1 MISLNLIASGTEQT
15 LIKDYL
21 EQNASDVLAEKI
33 NNGVWIEKDG
43 IKLLNKKSLDGF
55 MAYAEAEAR
64 ALAEKG
70 ARCACVEDKVVF
82 GWAIH
87 YFEEDSIEGVLYLED
102 GTEYK
107 PTPKVTPKKV
117 ETVKTEPKKK
127 KPVVESGQQS
137 MFDLFEIATV
147 ETAAESEEDTE
158 EIEETTEES
167 EIESVGKSIEEPSIS
182 PLYQTYL
189 DYQKEF
195 GEEVIILLRV
205 GDFYE
210 VFGEWA
216 KQIAEHAEMTL
227 TSRDFGL
234 SERVPMIGVPYHKI
248 DIYLEKF
255 TELAAVAVCQND
267 KTATLVPQKQI
278 DYSNVDKSTGEVLEV
293 NLKPEQEECLEIL
306 RELFGNELEVLL

>member
-1 MISLNLIASGTEQT
+1 MIGLNLIASGTEQT

-21 EQNASDVLAEKI
+21 EQNASEVLAEKI

-43 IKLLNKKSLDGF
+43 IKLLNKKTLDGF

-64 ALAEKG
+64 VLAEKG
-70 ARCACVEDKVVF
+70 ARYACIEDKVVF

-107 PTPKVTPKKV
+107 PTPKPTPKKV

-147 ETAAESEEDTE
+147 ETAAENEEDTE
-158 EIEETTEES
+158 EIEETKEES

-227 TSRDFGL
+227 VSRDFGL
-234 SERVPMIGVPYHKI
+234 TERVPMIGVPYHKI

-293 NLKPEQEECLEIL
+293 KLKPEQEECLEIL

>member
-1 MISLNLIASGTEQT
+1 MISLNLTASGTEQT

-21 EQNASDVLAEKI
+21 EQNASEVLAEKI

-43 IKLLNKKSLDGF
+43 IKLLNKKTLDGF

-102 GTEYK
+102 GAEYK
-107 PTPKVTPKKV
+107 PTPKVTPKKA

-147 ETAAESEEDTE
+147 ETTVESEEDPE
-158 EIEETTEES
+158 EAIEEVIEET
-167 EIESVGKSIEEPSIS
+167 
-182 PLYQTYL
+182 
-189 DYQKEF
+189 
-195 GEEVIILLRV
+195 
-205 GDFYE
+205 
-210 VFGEWA
+210 
-216 KQIAEHAEMTL
+216 IATA
-227 TSRDFGL
+227 
-234 SERVPMIGVPYHKI
+234 
-248 DIYLEKF
+248 
-255 TELAAVAVCQND
+255 CQF
-267 KTATLVPQKQI
+267 LHH
-278 DYSNVDKSTGEVLEV
+278 
-293 NLKPEQEECLEIL
+293 
-306 RELFGNELEVLL
+306 

>member
-1 MISLNLIASGTEQT
+1 MISLNLTASGTEQT

-21 EQNASDVLAEKI
+21 EQNASEVLAKKI
-33 NNGVWIEKDG
+33 NNGVWTEKDG

-70 ARCACVEDKVVF
+70 ARYTCVEDKVVF

-107 PTPKVTPKKV
+107 PTPKPTPKKV

-147 ETAAESEEDTE
+147 ETTVESEEETE
-158 EIEETTEES
+158 ENEEVAEEAV
-167 EIESVGKSIEEPSIS
+167 IESAEEPVEEPSIS

-195 GEEVIILLRV
+195 GEEAIILLRV

-216 KQIAEHAEMTL
+216 KRIAEHAEMTL
-227 TSRDFGL
+227 VSRDFGL

-293 NLKPEQEECLEIL
+293 KLKPEQEECLEIL

>member
-21 EQNASDVLAEKI
+21 EQNASEVLAEKI

-70 ARCACVEDKVVF
+70 ARCACVEEKVVF

-107 PTPKVTPKKV
+107 PTSKVTPKKV

-147 ETAAESEEDTE
+147 ETTIESEDDTE
-158 EIEETTEES
+158 EIEEATEES

-195 GEEVIILLRV
+195 GEEAIILLRV

-227 TSRDFGL
+227 VSRDFGL

-293 NLKPEQEECLEIL
+293 KLKPEQEECLEIL

>member
-1 MISLNLIASGTEQT
+1 MISLNLTASGTEQT

-21 EQNASDVLAEKI
+21 EQNASEVLAEKI

-43 IKLLNKKSLDGF
+43 IKLLNKKSLDDF

-70 ARCACVEDKVVF
+70 ARYACIEDKVVF

-102 GTEYK
+102 GTEYT
-107 PTPKVTPKKV
+107 PTPKPTPKKV
-117 ETVKTEPKKK
+117 ETVKAEPKKK

-147 ETAAESEEDTE
+147 ETTVESEEDTE

-195 GEEVIILLRV
+195 GEEAIILLRV

-227 TSRDFGL
+227 VSRDFGL

-293 NLKPEQEECLEIL
+293 KLRPEQEECLEVL

>member
-1 MISLNLIASGTEQT
+1 MISLNLTASGTEQT

-21 EQNASDVLAEKI
+21 EQNASEVLAEKI
-33 NNGVWIEKDG
+33 NNGIWIENDG

-87 YFEEDSIEGVLYLED
+87 YFEEDSIEGALYLED

-147 ETAAESEEDTE
+147 KTAAESEEDTE
-158 EIEETTEES
+158 GIEETKEEA
-167 EIESVGKSIEEPSIS
+167 EIESVGESIEEPSIS

-195 GEEVIILLRV
+195 GEEAIILLRV

-227 TSRDFGL
+227 VSRDFGL
-234 SERVPMIGVPYHKI
+234 PDRVPMIGVPYHKI

-293 NLKPEQEECLEIL
+293 KLKPEQEECLEIL

>member
-1 MISLNLIASGTEQT
+1 MISLNLTASGTEQT

-21 EQNASDVLAEKI
+21 EQNASEVLAEKI

-107 PTPKVTPKKV
+107 PTPKSTPKKV
-117 ETVKTEPKKK
+117 ETVKAEPKKK

-147 ETAAESEEDTE
+147 ETVTESEEN
-158 EIEETTEES
+158 TEES
-167 EIESVGKSIEEPSIS
+167 EEVVEEVVIESAEEPVEEPSIS

-195 GEEVIILLRV
+195 GEEAIILLRV

-216 KQIAEHAEMTL
+216 KRIAEHAEMTL
-227 TSRDFGL
+227 VSRDFGL

-293 NLKPEQEECLEIL
+293 KLKPEQEECLEIL